1 MPVDV
6 EPVEIVICL
15 GSSCFARGNSHHLA
29 VIEQFVASSNLKASV
44 HLSGK
49 LCQDE
54 CKQGPNVTV
63 AGVTHHGVTP
73 ERLREILQELA
84 RGTAEA

>member
-29 VIEQFVASSNLKASV
+29 VIEQFIAGANLKASV
-44 HLSGK
+44 RISGK

-54 CKQGPNVTV
+54 CKQGPNLTV
-63 AGVTHHGVTP
+63 AGVTHHDVTP
-73 ERLREILQELA
+73 EKLRHILQQLA
-84 RGTAEA
+84 SGTAEV